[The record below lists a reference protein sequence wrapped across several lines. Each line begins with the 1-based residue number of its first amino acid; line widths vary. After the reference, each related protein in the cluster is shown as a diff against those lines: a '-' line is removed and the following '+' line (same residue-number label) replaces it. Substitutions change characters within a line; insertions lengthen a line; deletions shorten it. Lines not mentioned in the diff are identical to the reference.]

1 MQQIQEFIDSITVV
15 KVVDIFIAI
24 AIVILFKLFS
34 GAVSYSIIKLFKLK
48 VKSSREI
55 KESAFYEPIKVF
67 ISILGVYVAFIF
79 LKQPLQISQSV
90 MNFITMALKI
100 ISVMAFAIG
109 LARSFTPESTLV
121 KKIFAKKN
129 RSIEDT
135 GLNFILKTIRVVIYI
150 VAFLIVI
157 IMLGIDINGLIAG
170 LGLGGVIVTLAAQ
183 DTAKNLF
190 GGFVIF
196 LDKSFN
202 VGDWIQI
209 DNFEGTVEDMTF
221 RSTRIRTFENSV
233 VNIPNSIISNSSI
246 INWSKMESRRYR
258 FTLNISIDTPLE
270 KLEIVQKR
278 IATMLKKHDNIIDD
292 SIIVKFDSIGTNSI
306 NLLICSYTDSV
317 DYTSY
322 LEEKE
327 KINYKI
333 IQILNEEN
341 VQFAY
346 NTEMVFVKQ

>member
-1 MQQIQEFIDSITVV
+1 
-15 KVVDIFIAI
+15 
-24 AIVILFKLFS
+24 
-34 GAVSYSIIKLFKLK
+34 
-48 VKSSREI
+48 
-55 KESAFYEPIKVF
+55 
-67 ISILGVYVAFIF
+67 
-79 LKQPLQISQSV
+79 
-90 MNFITMALKI
+90 
-100 ISVMAFAIG
+100 
-109 LARSFTPESTLV
+109 
-121 KKIFAKKN
+121 
-129 RSIEDT
+129 
-135 GLNFILKTIRVVIYI
+135 
-150 VAFLIVI
+150 
-157 IMLGIDINGLIAG
+157 
-170 LGLGGVIVTLAAQ
+170 
-183 DTAKNLF
+183 
-190 GGFVIF
+190 
-196 LDKSFN
+196 
-202 VGDWIQI
+202 
-209 DNFEGTVEDMTF
+209 
-221 RSTRIRTFENSV
+221 
-233 VNIPNSIISNSSI
+233 
-246 INWSKMESRRYR
+246 MESRRYR

>member
-1 MQQIQEFIDSITVV
+1 
-15 KVVDIFIAI
+15 
-24 AIVILFKLFS
+24 
-34 GAVSYSIIKLFKLK
+34 
-48 VKSSREI
+48 
-55 KESAFYEPIKVF
+55 
-67 ISILGVYVAFIF
+67 
-79 LKQPLQISQSV
+79 
-90 MNFITMALKI
+90 
-100 ISVMAFAIG
+100 
-109 LARSFTPESTLV
+109 
-121 KKIFAKKN
+121 
-129 RSIEDT
+129 
-135 GLNFILKTIRVVIYI
+135 
-150 VAFLIVI
+150 
-157 IMLGIDINGLIAG
+157 
-170 LGLGGVIVTLAAQ
+170 
-183 DTAKNLF
+183 
-190 GGFVIF
+190 
-196 LDKSFN
+196 
-202 VGDWIQI
+202 
-209 DNFEGTVEDMTF
+209 MTF